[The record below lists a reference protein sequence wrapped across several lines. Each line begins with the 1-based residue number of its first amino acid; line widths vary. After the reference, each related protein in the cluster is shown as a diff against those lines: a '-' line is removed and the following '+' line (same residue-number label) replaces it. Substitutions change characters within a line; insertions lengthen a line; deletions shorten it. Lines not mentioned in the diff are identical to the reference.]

1 MKASKAPSTGYCGI
15 PALSISSLETSN
27 GLLWM
32 ATRLTADNPNV
43 WEVSTAWDRHTLTQ
57 DEIRTQLGIHPDA
70 KAFTPQFYVASS
82 GIRGVTAIAKRAAVG
97 GWEYSPKSA
106 EVVMNNILHLD
117 KNTFAYLSGVP
128 SMLEGFIRPGSQGGV
143 TTEDT
148 VSETP
153 TRVFADLKT
162 SEFLDRVLTSLQQSG
177 DISGTY
183 EGVEFAVRRS
193 ALTGK
198 GEGFYIDG
206 TDDYIE
212 LYDKERGTCS
222 SARLFNFFN
231 ADLAAYP
238 IEYSKWLKFTNRKAM
253 PGPAARAICAAYMF
267 STNPESSNS
276 VALQEK
282 FNPSS
287 NEVSGAPTEF
297 TATVT
302 DEGDTITLKVSQ
314 GHLTRVFSAAF
325 GGFFSTPDV
334 ESIHVSNTGK

>member
-1 MKASKAPSTGYCGI
+1 MKASKAPSTA
-15 PALSISSLETSN
+15 PA
-27 GLLWM
+27 
-32 ATRLTADNPNV
+32 
-43 WEVSTAWDRHTLTQ
+43 
-57 DEIRTQLGIHPDA
+57 
-70 KAFTPQFYVASS
+70 
-82 GIRGVTAIAKRAAVG
+82 
-97 GWEYSPKSA
+97 
-106 EVVMNNILHLD
+106 
-117 KNTFAYLSGVP
+117 
-128 SMLEGFIRPGSQGGV
+128 
-143 TTEDT
+143 
-148 VSETP
+148 
-153 TRVFADLKT
+153 RVFADLKT

-193 ALTGK
+193 ALTGAGK
-198 GEGFYIDG
+198 SFYGDG

-212 LYDKERGTCS
+212 LYDKESGTCS
-222 SARLFNFFN
+222 SARLFDFFN
-231 ADLAAYP
+231 ADLTAYP

-267 STNPESSNS
+267 STNPESSNTS
-276 VALQEK
+276 ALRKK

-287 NEVSGAPTEF
+287 SEVSGVPTEF
-297 TATVT
+297 TATVK

>member
-1 MKASKAPSTGYCGI
+1 M
-15 PALSISSLETSN
+15 
-27 GLLWM
+27 
-32 ATRLTADNPNV
+32 
-43 WEVSTAWDRHTLTQ
+43 
-57 DEIRTQLGIHPDA
+57 
-70 KAFTPQFYVASS
+70 
-82 GIRGVTAIAKRAAVG
+82 
-97 GWEYSPKSA
+97 
-106 EVVMNNILHLD
+106 
-117 KNTFAYLSGVP
+117 
-128 SMLEGFIRPGSQGGV
+128 
-143 TTEDT
+143 
-148 VSETP
+148 
-153 TRVFADLKT
+153 
-162 SEFLDRVLTSLQQSG
+162 LTSLQQSG

-212 LYDKERGTCS
+212 LYDKESGTCS

-231 ADLAAYP
+231 ADLTAYP

-314 GHLTRVFSAAF
+314 GHLTPVFSAAF